1 MECHAFFEGKTGNL
15 LQTPTYYKWWLKLFN
30 ELRHCG
36 YFYFIS
42 KRGTTM
48 RRIMIALLFILLATS
63 ACQADPE
70 NAPNNQNENNNNN
83 NEVVEEPNNE
93 NNTINNNETTNNEAN
108 NQNDENHTNNATNNE
123 TNENNETP
131 DDEKTIEE
139 LLSEETY
146 NFFIAQREKDI
157 ETMNSYLATTAT
169 YDEKADNFYFDD
181 ITYPHE
187 MERFEIKD
195 EDLEYRYT
203 QEEADYVIIGYA
215 SVNYEEEYSF
225 VIDFMWVQEDGQWK
239 IKDME
244 MNK

>member
-1 MECHAFFEGKTGNL
+1 
-15 LQTPTYYKWWLKLFN
+15 
-30 ELRHCG
+30 
-36 YFYFIS
+36 
-42 KRGTTM
+42 M
-48 RRIMIALLFILLATS
+48 RRIIIALLFILLVAS
-63 ACQADPE
+63 ACQADSE
-70 NAPNNQNENNNNN
+70 NAPNNNNQNENNNN
-83 NEVVEEPNNE
+83 EMLEEPTNDNNKNNDETINNDENNQHVE
-93 NNTINNNETTNNEAN
+93 NNTNNTTNNES
-108 NQNDENHTNNATNNE
+108 
-123 TNENNETP
+123 NENNGTA
-131 DDEKTIEE
+131 DDEKTIED
-139 LLSEETY
+139 LLREETY
-146 NFFIAQREKDI
+146 NFFVAQREKDI
-157 ETMNSYLATTAT
+157 EAINNYLATTAT
-169 YDEKADNFYFDD
+169 YDDKADNFYFDD